1 MSINKTPD
9 NCIVAPEFFNK
20 KALSSFHFLT
30 HTLWM
35 KNGLMN
41 NSLP

>member
-1 MSINKTPD
+1 MCINKTPD
-9 NCIVAPEFFNK
+9 NCIVAPEFFYNE
-20 KALSSFHFLT
+20 ALSSFHFLT

-35 KNGLMN
+35 KNGLMI